1 MSPKLKMAHSSFE
14 IKELNLPGV
23 LLLQP
28 KRWDDR
34 RGFFAETFHQEA
46 FAAAGITHPF
56 VQDNLS
62 LSRKNVLR
70 GLHFQKKPHAQ
81 AKLVRCASGEIFDV
95 AVDHNPDSATFG
107 ESVTATLSGEKQNM
121 LYIPAEYAHGFCVL
135 SDDAVVEYK
144 VSDYYHPEYAF
155 GIRYDDP
162 VFGIEWPVSNP
173 VLSEQDMQW
182 PLIGDVEG

>member
-1 MSPKLKMAHSSFE
+1 MTHQSFE
-14 IKELNLPGV
+14 IQELDLPGV
-23 LLLQP
+23 FLIQP
-28 KRWDDR
+28 KRWDDE
-34 RGFFAETFHQEA
+34 RGFFAETFHQE
-46 FAAAGITHPF
+46 FLSEAGITHPF

-62 LSRKNVLR
+62 FSKKGVLR

-107 ESVTATLSGEKQNM
+107 KSVAVTLSGEKQTI

-135 SDDAVVEYK
+135 SDDAIVEYK

-155 GIRYDDP
+155 GIRYDDIA
-162 VFGIEWPVSNP
+162 FGIAWPVRDP
-173 VLSEQDMQW
+173 ILSEQDTKW
-182 PLIGDVEG
+182 PML